1 MPFVHYTVAMRILK
15 GDESMKDSKL
25 TITALR
31 GMASV
36 AESQNIDS
44 VSLPTSLVE
53 SIADQME
60 TLITIVEENGYE
72 VDKFMDYLAETK
84 EKAKLEKQKPINVD
98 GGNPR
103 GG

>member
-1 MPFVHYTVAMRILK
+1 
-15 GDESMKDSKL
+15 MKDLKL

-60 TLITIVEENGYE
+60 TLITIIEENEYE
-72 VDKFMDYLAETK
+72 VDRFKDYLAETK
-84 EKAKLEKQKPINVD
+84 GKAKLEKNKLINAH

>member
-1 MPFVHYTVAMRILK
+1 
-15 GDESMKDSKL
+15 MKDLKL
-25 TITALR
+25 TISALR

-60 TLITIVEENGYE
+60 TLITIIEENNYE
-72 VDKFMDYLAETK
+72 VDRFKDYLVETK
-84 EKAKLEKQKPINVD
+84 EKAKLEKETLINAH

>member
-1 MPFVHYTVAMRILK
+1 
-15 GDESMKDSKL
+15 MKDLKL
-25 TITALR
+25 TTTALR
-31 GMASV
+31 GMVSI

-53 SIADQME
+53 LITDQME
-60 TLITIVEENGYE
+60 TLITIIEENEYG
-72 VDKFMDYLAETK
+72 VDRFKDYLAETK
-84 EKAKLEKQKPINVD
+84 EKAKLEKENLINAH